1 MITPADVA
9 EKNEFCVGHGA
20 SNLMIAYFVMV
31 KIYIYII
38 HIWILINK

>member
-31 KIYIYII
+31 KIYIYILSI
-38 HIWILINK
+38 YGYL